1 MIVVLAFIA
10 LLAIQAPESC
20 KPLVVPLAVTRQAA
34 PIEGVPVLF
43 DGAAVTV
50 HCHY

>member
-1 MIVVLAFIA
+1 MIVVLLLIA

-20 KPLVVPLAVTRQAA
+20 YPRVVPLAVTRQAA
-34 PIEGVPVLF
+34 PIDGIPVLF

-50 HCHY
+50 HCKF